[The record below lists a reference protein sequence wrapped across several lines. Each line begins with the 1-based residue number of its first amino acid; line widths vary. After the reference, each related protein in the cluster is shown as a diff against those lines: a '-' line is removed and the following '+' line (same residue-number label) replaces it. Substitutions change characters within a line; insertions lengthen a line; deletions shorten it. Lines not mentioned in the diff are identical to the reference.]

1 MEDGRW
7 IWERISGLVEKL
19 VMLSFTKL
27 DHDCTYRLTL
37 LTQKY
42 AYVPTGQDKRTP
54 PLRSVLLDLEVVI
67 AVDGGTK

>member
-7 IWERISGLVEKL
+7 IWERISG
-19 VMLSFTKL
+19 
-27 DHDCTYRLTL
+27 RLTL
-37 LTQKY
+37 LTQQY

-54 PLRSVLLDLEVVI
+54 PLRSVLLDLEVVT